1 MKRLEGIAW
10 RPHISANIKGMVDTC
25 ELCMRN
31 KAARPPGRDGVL
43 PSVAVGERVHIDV
56 IIMAVEAA
64 TGERVI
70 AHVSFAEYL
79 QFILSDH

>member
-1 MKRLEGIAW
+1 
-10 RPHISANIKGMVDTC
+10 MVDTC

-31 KAARPPGRDGVL
+31 KAARPPGRDGAL
-43 PSVAVGERVHIDV
+43 PSVTVGERVHIDI

-70 AHVSFAEYL
+70 AL
-79 QFILSDH
+79 DHQQGPAHEGDQVHL